1 MSAEEQSRTRL
12 LRWLQNLVVITV
24 IALLVMKLLEVGIF
38 HDRWGWQSA
47 EREVLQKRFNE
58 NAMLA
63 RTEWLRRGKPQQVW
77 LQTQRQS
84 FQVVMN
90 AKGWPSIDNG
100 CSKLWQMLAGGRLEP
115 RTESQAQRCHF
126 SVEVADKKRT
136 LMLVYDADTGQLK

>member
-38 HDRWGWQSA
+38 HDRWGWQTA

-63 RTEWLRRGKPQQVW
+63 RTEWLRLGKPQQVW
-77 LQTQRQS
+77 LQTQRQRIK
-84 FQVVMN
+84 VAMN
-90 AKGWPSIDNG
+90 ASGWPSVDNG
-100 CSKLWQMLAGGRLEP
+100 CSELWQMLAGGRLEP
-115 RTESQAQRCHF
+115 GVATEAQRCRF
-126 SVEVADKKRT
+126 SLDIASAKGT
-136 LMLVYDADTGQLK
+136 LMLVYDARTGQLK